1 MADHLVTPAAERR
14 PSARRVRALSDPMA
28 NYGGQMPQPTTET
41 DSGPAHMKPRALIL
55 DLFGDYLRYAGG
67 EAKAG
72 DLVTLLG
79 AFGIEPT
86 TVRMTLTRLRREHW
100 FTTRREGREASY
112 VLSAHM
118 LGVLQ
123 SGRERIFAEYD
134 EPWDQLWTT
143 VVQQSTK
150 PERSAREQLR
160 RQLSWLGFGS
170 LTASTWM
177 TPRDRGS
184 EVRALAADFP
194 DVHFTVMRAQAG
206 DPEVDRDIVA
216 RCWDLDWINQMYERF
231 LADNTHL
238 ASGADLHGAD
248 ALVARTSLIASY
260 RHYPFL
266 DPWLPK
272 DLRPHAWLGA
282 EANHLFRSVHRQLGP
297 AATAFVSEV
306 VGRPI
311 ESPQQ

>member
-1 MADHLVTPAAERR
+1 
-14 PSARRVRALSDPMA
+14 
-28 NYGGQMPQPTTET
+28 
-41 DSGPAHMKPRALIL
+41 MKPRALIL

-79 AFGIEPT
+79 TFGVEPA
-86 TVRMTLTRLRREHW
+86 TVRMMLTRLRREHW

-118 LGVLQ
+118 LDVLQ
-123 SGRERIFAEYD
+123 QGRERIFADYD
-134 EPWDQLWTT
+134 EPWDQHWTT
-143 VVQQSTK
+143 VVQQNDKPDRST
-150 PERSAREQLR
+150 RDQLR

-184 EVRALAADFP
+184 AARALAAEFS
-194 DVHFTVMRAQAG
+194 DVHFTVLRSRTG
-206 DPEVDRDIVA
+206 DVEADRDVVA
-216 RCWDLDWINQMYERF
+216 RCWDLDRINQMYEEF
-231 LADNTHL
+231 LSASAHL
-238 ASGADLHGAD
+238 AGAGATLRGGD
-248 ALVARTSLIASY
+248 ALVARTTLIAGY
-260 RHYPFL
+260 RHFPFV

-272 DLRPHAWLGA
+272 GLRPAGWLGA
-282 EANHLFRSVHRQLGP
+282 EANHLFRSAHRELGP

-306 VGRPI
+306 VGGPI
-311 ESPQQ
+311 DSPQQ

>member
-1 MADHLVTPAAERR
+1 MT
-14 PSARRVRALSDPMA
+14 
-28 NYGGQMPQPTTET
+28 T
-41 DSGPAHMKPRALIL
+41 DSGPALKPRALIL

-79 AFGIEPT
+79 AFGVEPA

-123 SGRERIFAEYD
+123 SGRERIFADYD
-134 EPWDQLWTT
+134 EPWDHHWTT
-143 VVQQSTK
+143 VVQQNAKPDRST
-150 PERSAREQLR
+150 RDQLR

-184 EVRALAADFP
+184 EARALAAEFS
-194 DVHFTVMRAQAG
+194 DVHFTVMRAQTG
-206 DPEVDRDIVA
+206 DVETDRDVVA
-216 RCWDLDWINQMYERF
+216 RCWDLDRINQTYERF
-231 LADNTHL
+231 LADNAHL
-238 ASGADLHGAD
+238 AGAPLRGAD
-248 ALVARTSLIASY
+248 ALVARTTLIDGY
-260 RHYPFL
+260 RHFPFI

-272 DLRPHAWLGA
+272 DLRPDGWLGA
-282 EANHLFRSVHRQLGP
+282 EANHLFRSVHRELGP

-306 VGRPI
+306 VGGPI
-311 ESPQQ
+311 DSPQQ